1 MVEKDCPIENTLK
14 LINGKW
20 KSVIIYQISE
30 YEPCRFSELQKL
42 IPDCSTTKMTAAWR
56 KQMERLIRSMNFL
69 MIRWWILQT
78 TIWTF
83 SLTEYSLTE
92 VGKSLVP
99 IIRSINQWGKKY
111 TKK

>member
-42 IPDCSTTKMTAAWR
+42 IPGVFKENVGSSTKGLR
-56 KQMERLIRSMNFL
+56 GS
-69 MIRWWILQT
+69 
-78 TIWTF
+78 
-83 SLTEYSLTE
+83 
-92 VGKSLVP
+92 
-99 IIRSINQWGKKY
+99 KY
-111 TKK
+111 